1 MQSLHSW
8 YQTTVPQKKCINKT
22 KHLDFA
28 TFMYLSNKKG
38 KSAFAYI
45 PFQTFEF
52 YLAIDPQRKNNNNI
66 EFRSQRIKIRV
77 IQEKT

>member
-1 MQSLHSW
+1 MESLHSW
-8 YQTTVPQKKCINKT
+8 YQTTIPKKNYINKT

-28 TFMYLSNKKG
+28 TFMYLSNKNE

-45 PFQTFEF
+45 SFQTFEF
-52 YLAIDPQRKNNNNI
+52 YLATDQQRKQRNI

>member
-1 MQSLHSW
+1 MVSNN
-8 YQTTVPQKKCINKT
+8 YTKKNCINKT

-52 YLAIDPQRKNNNNI
+52 YLATDPQRKKRNI